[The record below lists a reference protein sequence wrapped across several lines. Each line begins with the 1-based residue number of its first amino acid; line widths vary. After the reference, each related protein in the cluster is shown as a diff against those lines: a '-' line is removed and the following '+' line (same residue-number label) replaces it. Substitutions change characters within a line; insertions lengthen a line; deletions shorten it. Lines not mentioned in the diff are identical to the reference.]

1 MSTKTKSNKYLI
13 TAILLAIVFHGSTI
27 FYTLE
32 TTYDAL
38 IHLFFA
44 EHYASNWFEP
54 WNYKWYTGFTVMS
67 YPPLVHQII
76 AALSL
81 IGGLKFGLFTVG
93 IISILLFVT
102 GAYRYSLLITA
113 NRTVAGYGAILAVF
127 SSSFIE
133 TLHIFGQLPS
143 IIGISVL
150 MHALPEIYLWLKTG
164 KYKFFFTSLSLIS
177 VTVTSHH
184 VTPIFGMI
192 FFVFPLIGMVI
203 LDIAREEVASYKE
216 VTFSLFIRIFIKQ
229 LKRNLAFGIS
239 SLLIIIVCILPY
251 WINSKKNPITQVP
264 IPHGSRDNFLEI
276 TSSGLVFFTIPWGI
290 LLCVLPYIFY
300 RYFSKRYLFFGLS
313 FTLLVVLGTGGTTP
327 IPKLILGETAFN
339 ILTLDRFTLWATI
352 MSIPIFGEFIY
363 RFVEGDLKI
372 LIKEKFCTVYH
383 KLLGGIIAFLYI
395 FMVIFTMSLG
405 QFRPSQPQKIKIL
418 PIVNFL
424 SQDSYDQWRYLTLG
438 FGDQMAWLAA
448 KTNAMSVDG
457 NYHSARRLPEL
468 TTRPIERLENSKF
481 KGVAG
486 IGSLQ
491 QFLTTPEKYILFE
504 VLIL

>member
-1 MSTKTKSNKYLI
+1 
-13 TAILLAIVFHGSTI
+13 
-27 FYTLE
+27 
-32 TTYDAL
+32 
-38 IHLFFA
+38 
-44 EHYASNWFEP
+44 
-54 WNYKWYTGFTVMS
+54 
-67 YPPLVHQII
+67 
-76 AALSL
+76 
-81 IGGLKFGLFTVG
+81 
-93 IISILLFVT
+93 
-102 GAYRYSLLITA
+102 
-113 NRTVAGYGAILAVF
+113 
-127 SSSFIE
+127 
-133 TLHIFGQLPS
+133 
-143 IIGISVL
+143 
-150 MHALPEIYLWLKTG
+150 
-164 KYKFFFTSLSLIS
+164 
-177 VTVTSHH
+177 
-184 VTPIFGMI
+184 
-192 FFVFPLIGMVI
+192 
-203 LDIAREEVASYKE
+203 
-216 VTFSLFIRIFIKQ
+216 
-229 LKRNLAFGIS
+229 
-239 SLLIIIVCILPY
+239 
-251 WINSKKNPITQVP
+251 
-264 IPHGSRDNFLEI
+264 
-276 TSSGLVFFTIPWGI
+276 
-290 LLCVLPYIFY
+290 
-300 RYFSKRYLFFGLS
+300 
-313 FTLLVVLGTGGTTP
+313 
-327 IPKLILGETAFN
+327 
-339 ILTLDRFTLWATI
+339 

-372 LIKEKFCTVYH
+372 LIKEKFCTIYH